1 MFLIR
6 STYPIGRGADMKP
19 IEELINY
26 LINFTPEQLDQF
38 LSDPITVSILQPE
51 EASESCL
58 PEVS

>member
-1 MFLIR
+1 
-6 STYPIGRGADMKP
+6 MKP